1 MFPLIAWTQNIN
13 TTKSKKFSIGIIS
26 NINEGYRYISIV
38 DSSSFS
44 EELKNDYDILE
55 FIIKYRNESEI
66 PSLGYSFG
74 INSELLLS
82 KKLSIDL
89 SILFEKKGYETKK
102 KVLTFGDQI
111 DPIHGFIY
119 LDDLPE
125 MVTSK
130 FKYKIYYF
138 VMPVKIN
145 YILSEKNK
153 RSLYFTLGGSI
164 NRFLY
169 RINVSKLK
177 YDDKKYIT
185 NKGDKFKDF
194 EKYNSSILLGVGAN
208 YDLTESFKLK
218 IEPLINYS
226 HDKVFDGPIFLSL
239 YNAGVN
245 VVVSYKL

>member
-1 MFPLIAWTQNIN
+1 MFPLIAWTQNLS

-26 NINEGYRYISIV
+26 NINEGYRYLSIV

-44 EELKNDYDILE
+44 EELKNDYGILE
-55 FIIKYRNESEI
+55 FSVKSRNEREA
-66 PSLGYSFG
+66 PSIGYSFG

-89 SILFEKKGYETKK
+89 SILFEKKGYKTKK
-102 KVLTFGDQI
+102 KLLTFGDQI
-111 DPIHGFIY
+111 DPIQGFIY
-119 LDDLPE
+119 LDDLPK
-125 MVTSK
+125 MATSK
-130 FKYKIYYF
+130 FKYKIYYLSLPIK
-138 VMPVKIN
+138 VN
-145 YILSEKNK
+145 YVFSEKNK

-164 NRFLY
+164 NHFLY

-177 YDDKKYIT
+177 YDDEKYIT
-185 NKGDKFKDF
+185 NKGEKLKDF
-194 EKYNSSILLGVGAN
+194 EKYTSSILLGVGAN

-226 HDKVFDGPIFLSL
+226 TDKVFDGPIFEGL

-245 VVVSYKL
+245 IVFSYKI